1 MRLRYQSFF
10 KNNLFFFQGEPID
23 LNWSMN
29 ISVLNALWSILV
41 GEKLD
46 LDDPKLKSVIEMF
59 DNLLKINSGATSPV
73 MAILPH
79 PSMAKLPG
87 SKYVQK
93 CY

>member
-1 MRLRYQSFF
+1 
-10 KNNLFFFQGEPID
+10 
-23 LNWSMN
+23 
-29 ISVLNALWSILV
+29 
-41 GEKLD
+41 
-46 LDDPKLKSVIEMF
+46 MF

>member
-1 MRLRYQSFF
+1 
-10 KNNLFFFQGEPID
+10 
-23 LNWSMN
+23 MN

-46 LDDPKLKSVIEMF
+46 LDDPKLKLVIEMF

-79 PSMAKLPG
+79 ASMAKLPG
-87 SKYVQK
+87 RTLLTFFD
-93 CY
+93 